1 MVRGLVAGLGLISV
15 LAAMVLVAYLAVT
28 SLGGSLSGG
37 AASDAPSGEG
47 AGEGAADSV
56 VLRLSGTPGV
66 KFSGSYTT
74 PAGSQNV
81 SGTLGAA
88 PTDYDLGGKGIAG
101 VNVVTANVK
110 KQQGKNGVLKVEV
123 LKNGQIVQS
132 QETNAASDTVSVT
145 ASP

>member
-1 MVRGLVAGLGLISV
+1 LVAGLGLISV
-15 LAAMVLVAYLAVT
+15 LAAMVFVAYLAVT

-37 AASDAPSGEG
+37 SAGDAPSGG
-47 AGEGAADSV
+47 GGGGGGAADSV

-101 VNVVTANVK
+101 VNVVSANVK
-110 KQQGKNGVLKVEV
+110 KQPGKNGVLKVEV
-123 LKNGQIVQS
+123 LKNGQVVQS

>member
-15 LAAMVLVAYLAVT
+15 LAAMVFVAYLAVN

-37 AASDAPSGEG
+37 SAGDAQSGGG
-47 AGEGAADSV
+47 ATDSI

-101 VNVVTANVK
+101 VNVVSANVK
-110 KQQGKNGVLKVEV
+110 KQPGKNGVLKVEV